1 MRLPDGR
8 ELAWC
13 EYGVPDGEPAVYC
26 HGIPGTRIDWRAI
39 STAAEQAGVRLIA
52 PDRPGFGRS
61 TPERTPRTYAGWAR
75 DLAHLADENGVER
88 FGLVAY
94 SAGAPYAL
102 AAAASL
108 AERVSL
114 LALVSGVAPSEM
126 PDRRKGTGPTDRA
139 MLRLVPRAPWLAR
152 ALVSTAMKGAAKN
165 PDRFGRRLDRDFGA
179 PADRELLDS
188 GDYRR
193 FFVEVFLE
201 ATRNGPGGIVED
213 FAVWA
218 RPSQLSLARIDT
230 PIKLWHGADDRT
242 IPSAH
247 SRWLAS
253 QLPSAELTEWAGA
266 GHLHPEE
273 RWTEVLSTLA

>member
-13 EYGVPDGEPAVYC
+13 EYGVPDGQPVIYC
-26 HGIPGTRIDWRAI
+26 HGIPGSRIDWRAI
-39 STAAEQAGVRLIA
+39 SGAAEKTGVRLIT

-61 TPERTPRTYAGWAR
+61 TPERQPRTYAGWAR
-75 DLAHLADENGVER
+75 DLARLADEVGVER
-88 FGLVAY
+88 FGIVAY

-108 AERVSL
+108 GGRVSR

-126 PDRRKGTGPTDRA
+126 PNHVKGTGPTDQV

-152 ALVSTAMKGAAKN
+152 ALVKMTIKGTVKN
-165 PDRFGRRLDRDFGA
+165 PDRSGRQLNRDFSA

-188 GDYRR
+188 NDYRR

-201 ATRNGPGGIVED
+201 ATRNGPAGIVED

-218 RPSQLSLARIDT
+218 RPSQLTLSEIDT
-230 PIKLWHGADDRT
+230 PAKLWHGADDRT
-242 IPSAH
+242 MPSTH
-247 SRWLAS
+247 SRWIAS
-253 QLPSAELTEWAGA
+253 QLPAAELTEWPEV